1 MSETRPPITA
11 GPIARALRFLK
22 RTSVRGGAV
31 GEGVGVVAGGEASCA
46 CKREA
51 VQSERTK
58 TQQRRT
64 RLVMAP
70 IIALLR
76 HRASGSL
83 SGERIRCPEFAI
95 GGIVVTL

>member
-22 RTSVRGGAV
+22 RTSVRGAV
-31 GEGVGVVAGGEASCA
+31 GEGVGVIAGGGASCA